1 MGVGGTQ
8 RSKSS
13 GVVRENGAV
22 HAFFRQHVEPDRQPV
37 LHSEIIHVYV
47 AGGEPQIRL
56 PVDRAADVIGHD
68 VVAVRCEAA
77 RMDRQTP
84 PTPEIGIGARH
95 IMRVFVAAE
104 IVKEKMIVLLGRG
117 KNRDSA
123 AHRAIAEQA
132 GRCAAIDFDAAYVG
146 RIDTVP
152 IDPAAERIIQRDAVP
167 ENQRPAGA
175 RGAGSAKRNTL
186 RSGICDNAGG
196 AAEQAEPGTC
206 RRRSS
211 SSFPGMVWSWSC
223 PSTVI
228 AAGAWLERVA
238 L

>member
-1 MGVGGTQ
+1 
-8 RSKSS
+8 
-13 GVVRENGAV
+13 
-22 HAFFRQHVEPDRQPV
+22 
-37 LHSEIIHVYV
+37 
-47 AGGEPQIRL
+47 
-56 PVDRAADVIGHD
+56 IGHD

-196 AAEQAEPGTC
+196 AAEQAETGHLPQAIVQFIPRYGLELVLSKYGD
-206 RRRSS
+206 RGGRLARESSIDSNRSLQRGDLS
-211 SSFPGMVWSWSC
+211 RSNGRGLLLRC
-223 PSTVI
+223 VI
-228 AAGAWLERVA
+228 LG
-238 L
+238 